1 MAEHAN
7 SSHPISPHTLKL
19 FLIIMPYRQDFHKT
33 GIVIEE
39 GPVPFGMGSDTANS
53 ECSAMTYFNT
63 FEILVNSKSNGKLC
77 NPEEVSSFSF

>member
-19 FLIIMPYRQDFHKT
+19 FLIMIPYRQDFHRI

-39 GPVPFGMGSDTANS
+39 GPVPFGMGSDTANP
-53 ECSAMTYFNT
+53 ECSAMICLNT

-77 NPEEVSSFSF
+77 MLEEVSSFSF